1 MLGNVEPRTMPQMCS
16 KNLYGGKTAEDELD
30 FCRSLDPAILL
41 RVQVSQARIFSL
53 RNHGRPLTAPIRF
66 ARDPLQV
73 PTASATRFEQDS
85 ELISIPA
92 SESRRNHGSCRCLVH
107 PGFSPTI
114 ARDLRGQR
122 PHEPADPRVSR
133 PARLAGKTS
142 RPQRANDCG
151 DLRSYAQHPAQVAE
165 ALRAPSQTAPAAR
178 SHPLHAASGKGC
190 ASGKRP
196 ALLGD
201 ARKPL

>member
-41 RVQVSQARIFSL
+41 
-53 RNHGRPLTAPIRF
+53 
-66 ARDPLQV
+66 PLQV

-201 ARKPL
+201 ARASP